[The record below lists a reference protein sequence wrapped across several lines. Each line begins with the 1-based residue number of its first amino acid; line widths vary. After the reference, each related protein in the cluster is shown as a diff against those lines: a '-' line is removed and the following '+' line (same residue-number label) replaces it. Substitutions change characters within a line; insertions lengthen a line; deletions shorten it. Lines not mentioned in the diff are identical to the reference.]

1 MIVFNCFLRMIK
13 RNCGTLILYFS
24 IFLTICIS
32 IQLMTEGK
40 GMENFEEERLNI
52 AVIDQDG
59 GTLAKELRAYLG
71 QRHHLVKISD
81 DPKTIQEELFY
92 RNIYYVVTIPMDFER
107 RCLVQGEKLKTV
119 RVPGTTSAFY
129 VDQQINQFLN
139 QVKVLKAAGY
149 PDSEIYQKIE
159 TIEQTQPD
167 VTLLDQNGHGGV
179 KAPHAFM
186 FQFMPYIVFSIICYV
201 ISYIM
206 IEFRKK
212 PVRRRMICSA
222 MPPIRQNAQ
231 LFLGYLVLG
240 IGVWALCMFL
250 PVLLYG
256 KDFLSD
262 ANKFLYMANVFALTL
277 VSLAV
282 SFTVGTVVRKPEI
295 VSSVVNVLSLGMSFL
310 CGVFV
315 SMDVLGKGVQT
326 AAQFLPFY
334 WYETVNE
341 MLAMHMNFT
350 SEQWLEIGKGLGIQL
365 LFAAAILC
373 VGTMADQYMTK
384 Q

>member
-13 RNCGTLILYFS
+13 RNCGMLILYFS

-32 IQLMTEGK
+32 IQLMTDGK

-92 RNIYYVVTIPMDFER
+92 RNIYYVATIPADFEQ
-107 RCLVQGEKLKTV
+107 RCLVQGEKLKTI
-119 RVPGTTSAFY
+119 RVPGSTSAFY

-139 QVKVLKAAGY
+139 QVKVLKAVGY

-159 TIEQTQPD
+159 IIEQAQPD
-167 VTLLDQNGHGGV
+167 VALLDQNGHGGV
-179 KAPHAFM
+179 KAPHVFM

-222 MPPIRQNAQ
+222 MPPIRQNTQ

-240 IGVWALCMFL
+240 IGVWALCMLL

-256 KDFLSD
+256 KDFLFD

-282 SFTVGTVVRKPEI
+282 SFTVGTVVQKPEI

-334 WYETVNE
+334 WYEIVNE
-341 MLAMHMNFT
+341 TLAMHMNFT
-350 SEQWLEIGKGLGIQL
+350 LEQWLEIGKGLGIQL
-365 LFAAAILC
+365 LFAAAVLC